1 MRMIAAFPL
10 LLLAACDVDRD
21 SANDSTTVSFND
33 QRIEDA
39 ATDAGNAL
47 GDAAATVGNAA
58 QSAGQAIENDIGD
71 IDVDVDVRRDKSGDG
86 GNKQ

>member
-1 MRMIAAFPL
+1 MRMIAALPL
-10 LLLAACDVDRD
+10 LLLAACNVDRD

-33 QRIEDA
+33 QAIEDA
-39 ATDAGNAL
+39 ASDAGNAL

-58 QSAGQAIENDIGD
+58 ESAGQAIENDIGD
-71 IDVDVDVRRDKSGDG
+71 IDVDVRRDKSDQG